1 MKTSIELERIQK
13 NFVILK
19 QLTRNFPY
27 SEFLFPTIPI
37 FAILIQQKLI
47 VSPWSIL
54 LISPFLLVHAAGY
67 CYNHICDSDIDS
79 KEINPITRG
88 EITKKQT
95 GYIIG
100 VILIATLITFIA
112 LYSSKEGLVLFLVY
126 IFLWFAYSGINI
138 RFKERY
144 LGVFVA
150 SFILWVSTPLII
162 IAEFKYFD
170 TGVIFLIIGIFLVYA
185 SREILHTIMD
195 YEEDIRENCNSFAVK
210 VGKKTA
216 IITRYL
222 FLGGGYTFLMA
233 SSLHVIGAIFLPI
246 VMLFALIF
254 GTSHLLEFAG
264 SKLNLRVG
272 PLGTARLPYYLIS
285 LYFLIYSCFILK
297 LSALTILLVVW
308 AYITTKRY

>member
-1 MKTSIELERIQK
+1 MKTFIGLEKLQK

-27 SEFLFPTIPI
+27 TEFLFPTIPI

-95 GYIIG
+95 GHIIAI
-100 VILIATLITFIA
+100 ILIAALTTFIA
-112 LYSSKEGLVLFLVY
+112 LYSSKEGSALFLAY

-144 LGVFVA
+144 PGVFVA
-150 SFILWVSTPLII
+150 SFVLWASAPLII
-162 IAEFKYFD
+162 IAEFKYFN
-170 TGVIFLIIGIFLVYA
+170 TGAIFFIIGIFLVYT

-195 YEEDIRENCNSFAVK
+195 YEEDLRENCNSFAVK
-210 VGKKTA
+210 AGKKTA

-233 SSLHVIGAIFLPI
+233 SSIHVIGAIFLPI
-246 VMLFALIF
+246 VILFALIF
-254 GTSHLLEFAG
+254 GTLHLFEFAG

-272 PLGTARLPYYLIS
+272 PWGTARLPYYFIS
-285 LYFLIYSCFILK
+285 LYFLIYSCFVLK
-297 LSALTILLVVW
+297 LSTLAILLVVW